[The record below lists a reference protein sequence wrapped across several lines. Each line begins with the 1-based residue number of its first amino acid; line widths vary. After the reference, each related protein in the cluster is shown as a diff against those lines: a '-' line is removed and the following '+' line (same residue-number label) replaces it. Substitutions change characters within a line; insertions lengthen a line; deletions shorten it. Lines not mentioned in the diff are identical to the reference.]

1 MSWAQAS
8 LSQTLQS
15 QVLDVFLGDYAE
27 DAMRVEVS
35 SVRHWSLALYKAA
48 LTVLCSSIRSIL
60 ARCVLLAASAHV
72 S

>member
-27 DAMRVEVS
+27 AAMRVEVGQGS
-35 SVRHWSLALYKAA
+35 SGFAKGEFW
-48 LTVLCSSIRSIL
+48 
-60 ARCVLLAASAHV
+60 LL
-72 S
+72 